1 MIRRELT
8 PDDPEYGLQFR
19 APNKWPNDLPG
30 FREVLVAYMSRMEK
44 LGQKLLPIYAAALGK
59 APDFFNDKFD
69 RADIAS
75 RFGPY
80 PPGDG
85 NDPNDFGAAPHAD
98 AGFLPLP
105 PQTHAPGMA
114 IDTPPGQ
121 YI

>member
-1 MIRRELT
+1 MYVLNSVGVVNVSSLFFFLMIRRPPRSTRTNTLFPYPT
-8 PDDPEYGLQFR
+8 LFRSLQFR

-69 RADIAS
+69 RADISS
-75 RFGPY
+75 RFGHY

-85 NDPNDFGAAPHAD
+85 KIGRAHV
-98 AGFLPLP
+98 
-105 PQTHAPGMA
+105 
-114 IDTPPGQ
+114 
-121 YI
+121 